1 MEYQETY
8 KTSVSSIS
16 WNSRLSQLPELVVNQ
31 NGFIH
36 SRYQNESWLRQKV
49 SGMMTLIFS
58 SMVKMLIPGPLISI
72 ALK

>member
-31 NGFIH
+31 NGFIQ